1 MFTGLTDDP
10 DHHSRNS
17 THQDQNVTRS
27 LTRRLAILPMVVG
40 TVQKSDFRG
49 AVFGSG
55 YMLRSLIETQLYDEV
70 HFFAPLLAHQGA
82 YERMV
87 ADV

>member
-1 MFTGLTDDP
+1 MGHKYGLVFTGLTDAM

-17 THQDQNVTRS
+17 TPQDENVTRS

-40 TVQKSDFRG
+40 SVQKSDFRG

-55 YMLRSLIETQLYDEV
+55 YMLRSLIETRLYD
-70 HFFAPLLAHQGA
+70 
-82 YERMV
+82 
-87 ADV
+87 